1 MVKVQACKGGASVHR
16 TWGAWDDDC
25 RLRPHFGLGGSLYS
39 RRWGRA
45 HALRGTTLA
54 DRPQV
59 RWEAKDILELVQVY
73 QQGGSVHNV

>member
-1 MVKVQACKGGASVHR
+1 MTSNK
-16 TWGAWDDDC
+16 TWCGE
-25 RLRPHFGLGGSLYS
+25 R
-39 RRWGRA
+39 
-45 HALRGTTLA
+45 TLA